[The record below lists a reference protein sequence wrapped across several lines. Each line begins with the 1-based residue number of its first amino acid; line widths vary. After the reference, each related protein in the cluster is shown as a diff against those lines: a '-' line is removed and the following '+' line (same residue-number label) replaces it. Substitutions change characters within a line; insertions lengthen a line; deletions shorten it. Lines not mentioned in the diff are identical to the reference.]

1 MNKLYLYAAALAI
14 VGLILTGTYYKGRW
28 DEDTA
33 WQKKWEKKV
42 AAAKEEADKL
52 EKTYQDKITEVEK
65 DAKSKISALRDDLDR
80 AGIAYNSLHDTAR
93 VYAARADKCSSASST
108 GNNRT
113 SCTLLAHLFK
123 ESDTRA
129 GALAETA
136 DRAII
141 AAQSCEASYSVL
153 SKKD

>member
-1 MNKLYLYAAALAI
+1 MINKLYMFGAAVAVAG
-14 VGLILTGTYYKGRW
+14 VILTGTYYKGRW

-33 WQKKWEKKV
+33 WQTKWEKKV
-42 AAAKEEADKL
+42 AAAKEDADKL

-65 DAKSKISALRDDLDR
+65 DAKSQISDLRDDLDR
-80 AGIAYNSLHDTAR
+80 AGIAYNSLHDTAG
-93 VYAARADKCSSASST
+93 VYAARADKCASTSATS
-108 GNNRT
+108 NNRT

-141 AAQSCEASYSVL
+141 AAQACESSYNVL
-153 SKKD
+153 RK

>member
-1 MNKLYLYAAALAI
+1 MLNKIYLYAAVSA
-14 VGLILTGTYYKGRW
+14 VVVLILGGTYYKGRA
-28 DEDTA
+28 DEDNA
-33 WQKKWEKKV
+33 WQKKWD
-42 AAAKEEADKL
+42 AAVNEQKESADKL

-65 DAKSKISALRDDLDR
+65 DAKSQISALRDDLDR

-93 VYAARADKCSSASST
+93 VYAARADKCAATSST
-108 GNNRT
+108 SSNRT

-141 AAQSCEASYSVL
+141 AAKSCEASYKVL
-153 SKKD
+153 QK

>member
-1 MNKLYLYAAALAI
+1 MNKLYLYAAVLAVI
-14 VGLILTGTYYKGRW
+14 GLILTGTYYKGRW

-33 WQKKWEKKV
+33 WKTKWDKKV
-42 AAAKEEADKL
+42 AAAKEEADEL

-93 VYAARADKCSSASST
+93 VYAARADKCAATSSPSS
-108 GNNRT
+108 NRT

-141 AAQSCEASYSVL
+141 AANACEASYNVL
-153 SKKD
+153 RK